1 MQCLN
6 PDGLPETV
14 PFFYFPAVIYL
25 VDGHMKSSFFFVCFW
40 VVKNSEYLR
49 LHETPNKKVDW

>member
-25 VDGHMKSSFFFVCFW
+25 VDGHMKSSFFFCLFLGR
-40 VVKNSEYLR
+40 EEL
-49 LHETPNKKVDW
+49 